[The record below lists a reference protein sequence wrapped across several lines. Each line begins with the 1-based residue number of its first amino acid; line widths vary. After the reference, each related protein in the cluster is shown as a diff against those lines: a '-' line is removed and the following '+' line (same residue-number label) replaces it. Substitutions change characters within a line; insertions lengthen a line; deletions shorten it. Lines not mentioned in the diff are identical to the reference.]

1 MSGAKKRAFI
11 SSVQKELEAERVAI
25 AGAVSSDEDLCR
37 LCNVVL
43 YEKEPLSGQR
53 IAKPY
58 LRCLNSCD
66 IYILVMG
73 REYGHIVESISAT
86 HEEYRHAMKLN
97 MPMMIFVRG
106 QHDADRHEETQS
118 FFDEIKKDG
127 HIYRRF
133 HDRVDLLPE
142 IKQGLARILDESFAL
157 KVEHVADGQGG
168 RVGKASQ
175 FEQKVLNVQD
185 TKLDLDVA
193 LEWLQAV
200 KEIGMDEKPAKST
213 LLNKLR
219 EKGLVWKESGPSAYK
234 AMTSGLLFLGR
245 NPSEVFS
252 QCRILAD
259 AYVGTEPDPNPKD
272 QDTISGPA
280 PRMVDRVIDF
290 VMSNTR
296 HPIRIVGIR
305 RVKLDEYPR
314 EVIRESIVNAIAH
327 RDYEDTARQIYLKV
341 FFDRVEILSPG
352 NLLPP
357 LTISKLIRGN
367 YEPCSRNPT
376 LAQYLGHLNLM
387 EQRGSGIRRML
398 AAMIDHGLKTPEYIF
413 RDGYFTVML
422 RGPGDNVNQIK
433 TPVESGIPASIEE
446 LLTDRQKRIVEW
458 LAAGQTVTNRECQKR
473 LAISKVTATKE
484 LRALVEAGF
493 AEQIGKGRSVRYI
506 FSGGN
511 R

>member
-1 MSGAKKRAFI
+1 MSVAKKRVFI
-11 SSVQKELEAERVAI
+11 SSVQKELEVERVAT
-25 AGAVSSDEDLCR
+25 AGAVSGDEGLSQLCD
-37 LCNVVL
+37 VIL
-43 YEKEPLSGQR
+43 YDKEPLSGRR

-58 LRCLNSCD
+58 LKCLDSCD
-66 IYILVMG
+66 IYILVMD
-73 REYGHIVESISAT
+73 REYGRIVETISAT
-86 HEEYRHAMKLN
+86 HEEYRHAMKRD

-106 QHDADRHEETQS
+106 QHDADRRTETQV

-142 IKQGLARILDESFAL
+142 IKQGLARILDKSFAL
-157 KVEHVADGQGG
+157 KVEHITDRQVGE
-168 RVGKASQ
+168 VGKASP
-175 FEQKVLNVQD
+175 FEQKVLNVHY

-193 LEWLQAV
+193 LEWLKAV
-200 KEIGMDEKPAKST
+200 KEISEDKKPAKPT

-219 EKGLVWKESGPSAYK
+219 EKGLVWKESGISVYK
-234 AMTSGLLFLGR
+234 AMASGLLFLGR

-259 AYVGTEPDPNPKD
+259 SYGGTEPDPNPKD

-357 LTISKLIRGN
+357 LTISKLIKGN

-376 LAQYLGHLNLM
+376 LAQYLGHLHLM
-387 EQRGSGIRRML
+387 EQRGSGIRRMR

-413 RDGYFTVML
+413 RDGYFTVTL
-422 RGPGDNVNQIK
+422 RGPGDDVNQIK
-433 TPVESGIPASIEE
+433 IPVEAGIPASIEE
-446 LLTDRQKRIVEW
+446 RLTDRQRRIVEW
-458 LAAGQTVTNRECQKR
+458 LAAGKTVTNRECQER
-473 LAISKVTATKE
+473 FDISKVTATKE

-493 AEQIGKGRSVRYI
+493 AEQIGKGRNVRYI
-506 FSGGN
+506 YSGGN